1 MSAEIKGNDLFIIH
15 GILIGLM
22 SKDRD
27 ATGMPEVFPLSVELT
42 VKCKFNTAPCVAARL
57 VCKCDMN
64 TLAGKCRMIEMRS
77 EVRLLYDYYT

>member
-27 ATGMPEVFPLSVELT
+27 ATGMPEVFPLFSRVDSK
-42 VKCKFNTAPCVAARL
+42 VQIQHGPICVTARL

-77 EVRLLYDYYT
+77 EVRLLYLE

>member
-27 ATGMPEVFPLSVELT
+27 ATGMPEVFPLFSRV
-42 VKCKFNTAPCVAARL
+42 
-57 VCKCDMN
+57 D
-64 TLAGKCRMIEMRS
+64 S
-77 EVRLLYDYYT
+77 EV